1 MIASVDRMMTERRGF
16 PQFKAFDT
24 FLVDLYR
31 NRKPG
36 RRSRTFTRNSSN
48 GSRRTIRA
56 SSSRPSSDGDG
67 PISHQQ
73 ILRDLLEAV
82 LV

>member
-1 MIASVDRMMTERRGF
+1 MIEGIDRMMTERRGF

-24 FLVDLYR
+24 FLVHLYR

-36 RRSRTFTRNSSN
+36 QTLADLYPQIIEWFEKNN
-48 GSRRTIRA
+48 A
-56 SSSRPSSDGDG
+56 ASRPSSDGNG

-73 ILRDLLEAV
+73 ILRDLLKAV